1 MSDTVA
7 CHECGEDI
15 ELEYVDIC
23 DVCWQCFC
31 DECWMLHTHE
41 ERRDMYDPNTTP
53 PDESIEPEDAPL
65 LIVLSGED

>member
-31 DECWMLHTHE
+31 DECWMLHTHK
-41 ERRDMYDPNTTP
+41 ERRDMYDPNTP
-53 PDESIEPEDAPL
+53 PDDSIEPEDASL